1 VPRLPLLSAILLL
14 TPLAAHAQQTDE
26 QLWLQANG
34 ATSLGGGVKLTLE
47 GIARFGNA
55 ADGLA
60 HTEFGGQIAYK
71 LSPTVEIA
79 GGYRH
84 VQDYNHDRVVPNEE
98 RLRQMVT
105 IGLGGGFSGRL
116 RLEERFSSAGPGV
129 SVRIRPRLGYT
140 TGLNG
145 KGLALFATHE
155 DFLNLNSTGWGIASG
170 YERMRHTLGLT
181 IPLSHRLK
189 ADAGYLNEYR
199 FGRGSARDQM
209 MHAATLTLNIEL

>member
-1 VPRLPLLSAILLL
+1 MPRLPLLSAALLL
-14 TPLAAHAQQTDE
+14 APLAAHAQRVDE
-26 QLWLQANG
+26 QLWLQTNG
-34 ATSLGGGVKLTLE
+34 ATSLGGGTKLTLE
-47 GIARFGNA
+47 GIARFGDA

-71 LSPTVEIA
+71 PSPTVEIA
-79 GGYRH
+79 LGYRH
-84 VQDYNHDRVVPNEE
+84 VQDYDHDRVVPNEE
-98 RLRQMVT
+98 RLRQMLT

-129 SVRIRPRLGYT
+129 GVRIRPRLGYSRA
-140 TGLNG
+140 LNG

-155 DFLNLNSTGWGIASG
+155 DFLNLNSTDWGVAGG

>member
-1 VPRLPLLSAILLL
+1 MPRLLPSSAALLL
-14 TPLAAHAQQTDE
+14 VPLAAHAQQVDE

-34 ATSLGGGVKLTLE
+34 ATSLGGGAKLTLE
-47 GIARFGNA
+47 GIARFGDA

-60 HTEFGGQIAYK
+60 HTEFGGQIGYK

-84 VQDYNHDRVVPNEE
+84 VQDYNHGRVVPNEE

-105 IGLGGGFSGRL
+105 IGLGSGFSGRL

-129 SVRIRPRLGYT
+129 GVRIRPRLGYT
-140 TGLNG
+140 TALND

-170 YERMRHTLGLT
+170 YERMRHTIGLT
-181 IPLSHRLK
+181 IPLSGRLK
-189 ADAGYLNEYR
+189 ADTGYLNEYR

>member
-1 VPRLPLLSAILLL
+1 MPRLPLLSAALLL
-14 TPLAAHAQQTDE
+14 APLAAHAQRVDE
-26 QLWLQANG
+26 QLWLQTNG
-34 ATSLGGGVKLTLE
+34 ATSLGGGTKLTLE
-47 GIARFGNA
+47 GIARFGDA

-71 LSPTVEIA
+71 PSPTVEIA
-79 GGYRH
+79 LGYRH
-84 VQDYNHDRVVPNEE
+84 VQDYDHDRVVPNEE
-98 RLRQMVT
+98 RLRQMLT

-129 SVRIRPRLGYT
+129 GVRIRPRLGYT
-140 TGLNG
+140 APLNDRGLS
-145 KGLALFATHE
+145 LFAAHE
-155 DFLNLNSTGWGIASG
+155 AFINLNKTDWGVAGG

-181 IPLSHRLK
+181 IPLTGKLK

-199 FGRGSARDQM
+199 FGRSGKRDQM

>member
-1 VPRLPLLSAILLL
+1 MPRFLLSSAALLL
-14 TPLAAHAQQTDE
+14 APLAARAQQVDE

-34 ATSLGGGVKLTLE
+34 ATSLGGGAKLTLE
-47 GIARFGNA
+47 GIARFGDA

-60 HTEFGGQIAYK
+60 HTEFGGQIGYK

-105 IGLGGGFSGRL
+105 IALGGGFSARL
-116 RLEERFSSAGPGV
+116 RLEERFSSAGPGIG
-129 SVRIRPRLGYT
+129 VRLRPRLGYT
-140 TGLNG
+140 RALNG

-155 DFLNLNSTGWGIASG
+155 DFLNLNSTGWGLASG
-170 YERMRHTLGLT
+170 YDRMRHTIGLT
-181 IPLSHRLK
+181 IPLSNRLK
-189 ADAGYLNEYR
+189 ADTGYLNEYR